1 MDQIKE
7 LIFDIKQYILDYL
20 PTYIVVLA
28 LLIGLFFLLDHYE
41 NAQRQQ
47 LVEAQQTIERI
58 KLKLSMLGD

>member
-47 LVEAQQTIERI
+47 LVEAQQKIERI

>member
-7 LIFDIKQYILDYL
+7 LIFDIKQYILGYL

>member
-1 MDQIKE
+1 MDQIKD

-20 PTYIVVLA
+20 PTYIVVFA
-28 LLIGLFFLLDHYE
+28 LLIVLFFLLNHYE

-47 LVEAQQTIERI
+47 IVEAQQTIERI

>member
-28 LLIGLFFLLDHYE
+28 LLIGLFFLLNHYE

>member
-7 LIFDIKQYILDYL
+7 LIFGIKQYILDYL

>member
-1 MDQIKE
+1 MEQIKE
-7 LIFDIKQYILDYL
+7 LIVDIKHYISDNL
-20 PTYIVVLA
+20 PTYVLVLV
-28 LLIGLFFLLDHYE
+28 LLIGLFFLLNHYE

>member
-1 MDQIKE
+1 MEQIKE
-7 LIFDIKQYILDYL
+7 LIVDIKQYILDNL
-20 PTYIVVLA
+20 PTYVLVSA
-28 LLIGLFFLLDHYE
+28 LLIGLFFLLNHYE

>member
-7 LIFDIKQYILDYL
+7 LIFGIKQYILDHL

-28 LLIGLFFLLDHYE
+28 LLIGLFFLLNHYE

>member
-1 MDQIKE
+1 MEQIKE
-7 LIFDIKQYILDYL
+7 LIVDIKHYISDNL
-20 PTYIVVLA
+20 PTYVLVLA
-28 LLIGLFFLLDHYE
+28 LLIGLFFLLNHYE

>member
-47 LVEAQQTIERI
+47 LVEAQQTVERI